1 MFKCGLYYKS
11 IKNLDIDKFS
21 SDNKELLNT
30 LKSHFYEYVMNNNN
44 TKNSFAEKIKVGK
57 QKNSIK
63 DLSKD
68 IDKEKLSETFDK
80 VLNGEETE
88 DQYNNPRNV
97 SEYVMQTIGRYT
109 KNDIQNNFDFI
120 LYDINKND
128 DTRIDERRKKYNEQG
143 KLTNSQLQKVDEV
156 NVLVTRLLEMD
167 TKESKELLQK
177 FNNIKENLKGNIS
190 KLEDIYSDY
199 EALYR
204 QNIVDNLYVPKDKIT
219 IIDNY
224 KDIKP
229 QLIHKFIRSQ
239 DKFKDLELEKLKNK
253 IISERTNGNNS
264 LELTA
269 EEKVR
274 FEKMSNSIGP
284 NLDQYKVNYTTDGKG
299 VVYTDSTGID
309 GYSADT
315 TNQISASI
323 LNSNNYIYSQ
333 NVGILGIG
341 FNKETL
347 SPEAIAVSSNSYKT
361 TNKGLNNLEYDENNE
376 FQEMSA
382 PFQELLKANRNSEVV
397 MHRKGI
403 DFDTKASYIYV
414 QIDSSNEKQTQEIM
428 EQAKNVSE
436 EENLKLVVYDIY
448 KIRES
453 YEQDKKQ
460 EKEKQDNQ
468 R

>member
-1 MFKCGLYYKS
+1 MFKCGLYYKP
-11 IKNLDIDKFS
+11 IKNLNIDEFS
-21 SDNKELLNT
+21 SDNKELLGT
-30 LKSHFYEYVMNNNN
+30 LKSHFYEYVMNNNK
-44 TKNSFAEKIKVGK
+44 TKNAFAERIKVGK

-68 IDKEKLSETFDK
+68 IDKERLSETFDK

-88 DQYNNPRNV
+88 DQYNNPCNV

-109 KNDIQNNFDFI
+109 KDDIQNNFDFV

-128 DTRIDERRKKYNEQG
+128 DTSIDERREKYNEQS
-143 KLTNSQLQKVDEV
+143 KLTNSQLQKVDEA
-156 NVLVTRLLEMD
+156 NVLVTRLLEID
-167 TKESKELLQK
+167 TNESKDLLK
-177 FNNIKENLKGNIS
+177 RLNNIKSDLKGNIS
-190 KLEDIYSDY
+190 ELEDIYSDY
-199 EALYR
+199 ETLYR
-204 QNIVDNLYVPKDKIT
+204 QDIVDNLYVPKDKIT

-229 QLIHKFIRSQ
+229 QLIHQFIRSQ
-239 DKFKDLELEKLKNK
+239 DKFEKLEIEKLKNK
-253 IISERTNGNNS
+253 IISERTDGNNS
-264 LELTA
+264 QELTDK
-269 EEKVR
+269 EKTR
-274 FEKMSNSIGP
+274 LEKMINLVEA

-299 VVYTDSTGID
+299 TTYTDSVGID
-309 GYSADT
+309 KYSSDT

-323 LNSNNYIYSQ
+323 LNSNNYIYSS
-333 NVGILGIG
+333 NVGIIGIG

-347 SPEAIAVSSNSYKT
+347 SPEAIAISSNSYKT

-382 PFQELLKANRNSEVV
+382 PFQELLKSNRNSEIV
-397 MHRKGI
+397 MHRRGM

-414 QIDSSNEKQTQEIM
+414 QIDSSNEKQTKEIM
-428 EQAKNVSE
+428 EQAKNTSE
-436 EENLKLVVYDIY
+436 KENLKLVVYDIH

-460 EKEKQDNQ
+460 EKEEQDNQ